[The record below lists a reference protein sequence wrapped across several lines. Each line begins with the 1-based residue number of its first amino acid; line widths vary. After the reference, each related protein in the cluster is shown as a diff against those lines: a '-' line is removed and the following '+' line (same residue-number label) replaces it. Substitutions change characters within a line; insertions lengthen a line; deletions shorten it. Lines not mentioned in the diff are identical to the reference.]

1 MASRKPIAQS
11 LVSGFSAY
19 IDPEVHPTA
28 FLFHGPLRTTPGS
41 LHHSDTFP
49 CMPNKPQGLVVSQR
63 QPAAP
68 VSDPIPVEKSN
79 SEIVPIN
86 IVCPNCTKILRMR
99 AEKFHGNIGKRI
111 KCPTCNKG
119 MTLSMDLLS
128 K

>member
-68 VSDPIPVEKSN
+68 GRGRKYQNTEKS
-79 SEIVPIN
+79 
-86 IVCPNCTKILRMR
+86 LL
-99 AEKFHGNIGKRI
+99 GNRRQQKANR
-111 KCPTCNKG
+111 CFTRYR
-119 MTLSMDLLS
+119 
-128 K
+128 